1 MKSSQILVMTKI
13 LGVVN
18 DLIFSVKLDSI
29 LKNHGKEINY
39 YNSNTITNIDNYDI
53 ILVDMMHPNAFE
65 IIKNNPN
72 KCIAFGPHT
81 NIAFF
86 EKARLLGCNKV
97 FPRSSFFE
105 QLPSL
110 I

>member
-1 MKSSQILVMTKI
+1 MTKI

-29 LKNHGKEINY
+29 LKNNGHEIDY
-39 YNSNTITNIDNYDI
+39 YNPSIKIDNYDL
-53 ILVDMMHPNAFE
+53 ILVDMMHKDAFE

-81 NIAFF
+81 NVDLFDN
-86 EKARLLGCNKV
+86 ARLLGCKKV
-97 FPRSSFFE
+97 LARSRFFE
-105 QLPSL
+105 ELPSL

>member
-1 MKSSQILVMTKI
+1 MTKI

-29 LKNHGKEINY
+29 LKNHGHEIIY
-39 YNSNTITNIDNYDI
+39 HNSNTNANNYDL

-86 EKARLLGCNKV
+86 DKARLLGCNKV